1 MKTETIYIS
10 GSISKNP
17 NYLDDFKKAEQTL
30 KKEGFGKILNP
41 IILPSNLEYE
51 QLMVICFAMIDASDI
66 VYMLSNWEES
76 DGAFM
81 EYHYA
86 ISKNKDIIFE

>member
-1 MKTETIYIS
+1 
-10 GSISKNP
+10 
-17 NYLDDFKKAEQTL
+17 
-30 KKEGFGKILNP
+30 
-41 IILPSNLEYE
+41 
-51 QLMVICFAMIDASDI
+51 MVICFAMIDASDI

-86 ISKNKDIIFE
+86 ISKNKDIIFERG

>member
-30 KKEGFGKILNP
+30 KKRRF
-41 IILPSNLEYE
+41 
-51 QLMVICFAMIDASDI
+51 
-66 VYMLSNWEES
+66 W
-76 DGAFM
+76 
-81 EYHYA
+81 
-86 ISKNKDIIFE
+86 